1 MNSLNVGKLRF
12 IIASLKGLST
22 HELGAELDRLCAD
35 QDPISFYS
43 CFFQALNVRKKN
55 ILFMGPPGVGVGT
68 CMRIVAPV
76 LLIPSFRSKYIIQ
89 KEMQQ
94 GTDFGLI
101 AEKYV
106 LRGELIPDDVMIPKI
121 IEVLKQ
127 PQYRSGLI
135 MDGFPRTIKQAEALE
150 EFSPVDLAMVF
161 TLPKHLVVKKLMN
174 RRVCPKCNRSYILS
188 EISEGS
194 VHLPAILPQNENLCD
209 DCNVPLVV
217 RSDDNPK
224 IIEAR
229 YDIFEERTKPV
240 LEFYREKKI
249 LCEFGI
255 KQGVQ
260 DLPAILRNI
269 LIHFLSKYN

>member
-1 MNSLNVGKLRF
+1 
-12 IIASLKGLST
+12 
-22 HELGAELDRLCAD
+22 
-35 QDPISFYS
+35 
-43 CFFQALNVRKKN
+43 
-55 ILFMGPPGVGVGT
+55 
-68 CMRIVAPV
+68 
-76 LLIPSFRSKYIIQ
+76 
-89 KEMQQ
+89 
-94 GTDFGLI
+94 
-101 AEKYV
+101 
-106 LRGELIPDDVMIPKI
+106 MIPKI

-150 EFSPVDLAMVF
+150 EVHAFLGSFLVFSCRSRDGFHSSEASSC
-161 TLPKHLVVKKLMN
+161 KKAHEPAVGLIPHVHA
-174 RRVCPKCNRSYILS
+174 RVCPKCNRSYILS

-269 LIHFLSKYN
+269 LIHFLSKYNWLWANRRDVWDNTQWVMMSGESWWRRRKRGGRMLVDEILNEMKERVG

>member
-1 MNSLNVGKLRF
+1 
-12 IIASLKGLST
+12 
-22 HELGAELDRLCAD
+22 
-35 QDPISFYS
+35 
-43 CFFQALNVRKKN
+43 
-55 ILFMGPPGVGVGT
+55 
-68 CMRIVAPV
+68 
-76 LLIPSFRSKYIIQ
+76 
-89 KEMQQ
+89 
-94 GTDFGLI
+94 
-101 AEKYV
+101 
-106 LRGELIPDDVMIPKI
+106 MIPKI
-121 IEVLKQ
+121 LEVLKQ
-127 PQYRSGLI
+127 PKYRSGLI

-150 EFSPVDLAMVF
+150 AVIALPGCSLVFSRRSRDGFYSAEAFGCQKAHEPPVGPPFLFVIGS
-161 TLPKHLVVKKLMN
+161 
-174 RRVCPKCNRSYILS
+174 VCPKCNRSYILS
-188 EISEGS
+188 EISEGQ

-240 LEFYREKKI
+240 LEFYRQKKI

-269 LIHFLSKYN
+269 LIHFLSKYNL

>member
-1 MNSLNVGKLRF
+1 
-12 IIASLKGLST
+12 
-22 HELGAELDRLCAD
+22 
-35 QDPISFYS
+35 
-43 CFFQALNVRKKN
+43 
-55 ILFMGPPGVGVGT
+55 
-68 CMRIVAPV
+68 
-76 LLIPSFRSKYIIQ
+76 
-89 KEMQQ
+89 
-94 GTDFGLI
+94 
-101 AEKYV
+101 
-106 LRGELIPDDVMIPKI
+106 MIPKI

-150 EFSPVDLAMVF
+150 EVDAFFGSFLVFSCRSRDGFYSSEASGC
-161 TLPKHLVVKKLMN
+161 KKAHEPTVGPWQHVHA
-174 RRVCPKCNRSYILS
+174 RVCPKCNRSYILS

-194 VHLPAILPQNENLCD
+194 VHLPAILPQTENLCD

>member
-1 MNSLNVGKLRF
+1 
-12 IIASLKGLST
+12 
-22 HELGAELDRLCAD
+22 
-35 QDPISFYS
+35 
-43 CFFQALNVRKKN
+43 
-55 ILFMGPPGVGVGT
+55 MGPPGVGVGT

-76 LLIPSFRSKYIIQ
+76 LLVWIGCGRYRIDSFVSLEVRHSKGNAARNWFWFDCGSGSARLSWLLEVCSARGVNSGWRDDPKNPRGAQAAKVSLGFDHGRVSTHHQAGGSPRSCNRSAGLLSSFLPSISRWFLLCRSIWLSKSSWTA
-89 KEMQQ
+89 
-94 GTDFGLI
+94 GGSWFLVLI
-101 AEKYV
+101 
-106 LRGELIPDDVMIPKI
+106 G
-121 IEVLKQ
+121 
-127 PQYRSGLI
+127 S
-135 MDGFPRTIKQAEALE
+135 
-150 EFSPVDLAMVF
+150 
-161 TLPKHLVVKKLMN
+161 
-174 RRVCPKCNRSYILS
+174 VCPKCNRSYILS
-188 EISEGS
+188 EISEGQ

-240 LEFYREKKI
+240 LEFYRQKKI

-269 LIHFLSKYN
+269 LIHFLSKYNL